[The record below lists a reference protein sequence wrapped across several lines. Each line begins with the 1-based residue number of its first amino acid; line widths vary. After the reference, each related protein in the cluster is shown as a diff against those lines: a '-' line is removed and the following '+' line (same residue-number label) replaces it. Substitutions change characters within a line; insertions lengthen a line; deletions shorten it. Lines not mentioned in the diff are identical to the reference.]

1 MIRDCPQMSLLIL
14 SLFKTLLNIKYGAF
28 LKIVNS
34 SKTDYNA
41 ESSSIIDVWQVPK
54 YLAVSC
60 NNSRIA

>member
-1 MIRDCPQMSLLIL
+1 MSLLIL
-14 SLFKTLLNIKYGAF
+14 SLFRTLLNIKYGAF

-54 YLAVSC
+54 YLSVSC
-60 NNSRIA
+60 IDSRIT